1 MIFCQII
8 VNYSIKN
15 TYLLYVIK
23 NNWNQLIVMS
33 CTKQDGLKLDYINVF
48 VQGKCLGKGTF
59 DEMSTSEID
68 FSSLLKTNE
77 EEEEKEKPPVV
88 VYERATS
95 VERAHSSL
103 QNIGSTFSLTSIGT
117 EFEVRSESSIISQ
130 SCFEEQYRNP
140 SVNLSMNVSSKEN
153 I

>member
-1 MIFCQII
+1 
-8 VNYSIKN
+8 
-15 TYLLYVIK
+15 
-23 NNWNQLIVMS
+23 MS
-33 CTKQDGLKLDYINVF
+33 CTKQYGLKLDYIYVF

-59 DEMSTSEID
+59 DEMSTSGID

-130 SCFEEQYRNP
+130 SCFEEQYSNP
-140 SVNLSMNVSSKEN
+140 SVNLSMIVSSKEN